1 MIDKSTAV
9 QAAAA
14 VETEPR
20 VSATWRGALGSVRV
34 YADRRMVTIFFL
46 GVSSGLPLALT
57 LGTLSIW
64 LSRVGIDK
72 TTIGLLGVVTLPYTL
87 KFLWAPLID
96 RLPMPLVG
104 RWLGRR
110 RSWALVT
117 QLALA
122 GAIIAMALADPM
134 ENIGLFALFALLVT
148 AVSASQDVV
157 IDAYRVEILDSS
169 RYGAGAA
176 ISVFGYRV
184 GMLISGAGALYLADY
199 VGWSAVYLIMA
210 ACVSIGLV
218 TVVLSREPVVPERV
232 PGAAS
237 KLSAFFKDSVIAP
250 LIDFTRRRLWL
261 VVLLFVLFYK
271 LGDAMAGA
279 MTGPF
284 LVELG
289 FTNTEIASVSKLYGF
304 IATLIGLA
312 IGGWMIARLGIF
324 TSLWIAGIAQL
335 LSNLMFALQANI
347 GHDNGLLALTIGLEN
362 FSGGVGT
369 AALVAYL
376 SGLCNLL
383 YTATQYA
390 LLSAIAAV
398 ARTVLAVPAGKLAEA
413 SGWINFFGITAAV
426 AIPGLVL
433 LMVLARRGALG
444 PSSDHRDRM
453 AAG

>member
-1 MIDKSTAV
+1 MTEENTSSQTVGAR
-9 QAAAA
+9 AAKRRPSDTLGK
-14 VETEPR
+14 VLG
-20 VSATWRGALGSVRV
+20 GARV

-64 LSRVGIDK
+64 LSRIGIDK

-96 RLPMPLVG
+96 RLPMPLIG
-104 RWLGRR
+104 TWLGRR
-110 RSWALVT
+110 RSWALAT
-117 QLALA
+117 QFALA
-122 GAIIAMALADPM
+122 GAIVAMALTDPL
-134 ENIGLFALFALLVT
+134 ENIGLFAVFALLVA

-157 IDAYRVEILDSS
+157 IDAYRVEILDAP

-176 ISVFGYRV
+176 ASVFGYRV
-184 GMLISGAGALYLADY
+184 GMLISGAGALALADQ

-210 ACVSIGLV
+210 GCVAIGIV
-218 TVVLSREPVVPERV
+218 TVVLSREPSVPERV
-232 PGAAS
+232 PGAVS
-237 KLSAFFKDSVIAP
+237 KLGAFFKDSVIAP

-289 FTNTEIASVSKLYGF
+289 FTNIEIASVSKLYGF
-304 IATLIGLA
+304 IATLVGLA
-312 IGGWMIARLGIF
+312 IGGWMIARLGTF

-335 LSNLMFALQANI
+335 LSNLLFAVQAEV
-347 GHDNGLLALTIGLEN
+347 GHDNGMLALTIGIEN
-362 FSGGVGT
+362 FSGGIGT

-390 LLSAIAAV
+390 LLSALAAV
-398 ARTVLAVPAGKLAEA
+398 ARTVLAAPAGQLAEL
-413 SGWINFFGITAAV
+413 SGWVGFFGITAAV

-433 LMVLARRGALG
+433 LVLLARRGALRVPTRG
-444 PSSDHRDRM
+444 PNELEP
-453 AAG
+453 G